1 MMVSSFII
9 MLILSMAGLLYLYSS
24 GSSEGESDIANLD
37 FTFENSDYLFYLTD
51 GEIASAIQESRE
63 SIRLIEDYLI
73 ELNDTGIP
81 EIAFVYMEPPILTA
95 KLEARRISDHFGRT
109 ASVPEIKEGL
119 SDRYLP
125 VIGRFTGNH
134 AFVFDVSLHQETDGE
149 DLHEVQ
155 FYEENSGGGAVKTIL
170 IDMETVD
177 PSIPLYMDVFD
188 VSDPALTARYRID
201 FETFQTHD

>member
-1 MMVSSFII
+1 
-9 MLILSMAGLLYLYSS
+9 MLILSMAGLFYLYST
-24 GSSEGESDIANLD
+24 GNSEDHSEIADLEM
-37 FTFENSDYLFYLTD
+37 TFANSDYLFYLTD

-63 SIRLIEDYLI
+63 SIHFIEDFLIEPDEARI
-73 ELNDTGIP
+73 SEL
-81 EIAFVYMEPPILTA
+81 AFVYVEPPILTA

-125 VIGRFTGNH
+125 VKGRFTGNH
-134 AFVFDVSLHQETDGE
+134 AFVFDVSLHQETGGE
-149 DLHEVQ
+149 DLHEVR

-177 PSIPLYMDVFD
+177 PSLPLYMDVFD
-188 VSDPALTARYRID
+188 VSDPDLTERYRID
-201 FETFQTHD
+201 FEALRNH